1 MTMFSTALVPAP
13 KGANA
18 QGIIPIL
25 SPYVPLDEDADD
37 REDAEDTESLEVELP
52 EDVDI
57 DDQDPDALVALQESG
72 LSLGEAAAYLA
83 YMRPADEVELEA
95 LRDPMTRDLT
105 WIDDPAHADDLLT
118 ASKKGGH
125 AMTDQLQDA
134 SYGDSVPRPK
144 QRPSRFVLA
153 RDVVKLPL
161 MKGTYDKLAGEHAA
175 WLVHQDG
182 LAGVERRPP
191 SFYRHVGKLWA
202 ASELKKVGLPTTAS
216 AGWSRPVSAMVGA
229 AESVLSSTRNQRL
242 ESAILGADL
251 VGWSPWSAVK
261 KAAKAVGRTAE
272 KGAQLSYKYAK
283 KGVIAPITYT
293 YKGVKYVGKL
303 AERMALAPLRAIV
316 RRFTGT
322 MIGRRANLLAKQR
335 GLAKPGAAEISSATT
350 WAKNFVRS
358 KNRAYGPVIAS
369 LMGGAPVHVG
379 GDEMGLGTAGT
390 AGLILL
396 GPIGLIA
403 LLTGLVKTSSPQAP
417 PPAPGSD
424 EAAQE
429 AAAAEASADD
439 ADEGSPDDGAA
450 VDDGSSDDS
459 TPDQ

>member
-1 MTMFSTALVPAP
+1 MTMISTALVPFP
-13 KGANA
+13 KGVNA
-18 QGIIPIL
+18 QGVIPIL
-25 SPYVPLDEDADD
+25 SPYVPPDDDRDDADD

-134 SYGDSVPRPK
+134 SYGDSRPK

-161 MKGTYDKLAGEHAA
+161 MKGAYDKLAGEHAA

-202 ASELKKVGLPTTAS
+202 VSELKKAGLPTTAS

-335 GLAKPGAAEISSATT
+335 GLAKPGAAEKAQAVS
-350 WAKNFVRS
+350 WAKSYVRS
-358 KNRAYGPVIAS
+358 KGGKYGAPITF
-369 LMGGAPVHVG
+369 LMGGS